1 MWDFIDKSWV
11 QIKIAFD
18 VRDGFRKTGKMF
30 ELPSEIQ
37 TLSHDIKQRMTMCNL
52 FANHGQSIEELAVY
66 FTMDRSQVISVL
78 IEEGLLRDQRR
89 QSRGEI
95 KGGRRESDRAL
106 AQPAKTDALQDGLGP

>member
-1 MWDFIDKSWV
+1 VWNFIDKSWV

-18 VRDGFRKTGKMF
+18 VRDGFRKTGKIF
-30 ELPSEIQ
+30 ELPADIQ

-78 IEEGLLRDQRR
+78 IEEGLLQDQRR
-89 QSRGEI
+89 RSGGRI
-95 KGGRRESDRAL
+95 KGGRRESDRVIS
-106 AQPAKTDALQDGLGP
+106 PATQSENSPE